1 MAVCAAP
8 ESTTARTDT
17 GSSRVDESR
26 RNLMLAFMH
35 PDNDWAH
42 SRRAGGSIESVAFN
56 ASAPTPNTP
65 PSSVTVNE
73 VGSVQ
78 AGLISR
84 GTLGS

>member
-1 MAVCAAP
+1 M
-8 ESTTARTDT
+8 R
-17 GSSRVDESR
+17 
-26 RNLMLAFMH
+26 AFMH

-42 SRRAGGSIESVAFN
+42 SCRAGGSIESVALN

-65 PSSVTVNE
+65 TSSVTTNG
-73 VGSVQ
+73 VGAVQ